1 MNCLLC
7 PASFDN
13 VEKLRE
19 HYIVCHKIDKNN
31 KFLQK
36 LFSPTKKRSI
46 FRKCLRRADFLST
59 EKFKVKHDFLKHY
72 TEGQNLPFEDELV
85 EVLKTGSITSYE
97 ISVNK
102 QPNYYNFESAK
113 QVVDDFL
120 KNVRSRFQPKGD
132 VLLKCDF
139 MIENIQPS
147 VNENFAPIIN
157 TRYWSTE
164 PYKTKCFN
172 DSVFYSLRENILKRV
187 IINGMSGSSWT
198 FRRFI

>member
-19 HYIVCHKIDKNN
+19 NYIVCHKIDKDN

-46 FRKCLRRADFLST
+46 FRKCLRCGDFLST
-59 EKFKVKHDFLKHY
+59 EKFKAKHDFLKHY
-72 TEGQNLPFEDELV
+72 AEGQNLPFEDELV

-157 TRYWSTE
+157 TRYWS
-164 PYKTKCFN
+164 YKTKCFN
-172 DSVFYSLRENILKRV
+172 DSVFYSLREKILKRV